1 MQKKK
6 GVWLCKTTE
15 ESDDCSGVTEAVN
28 EPVSSIATSTD
39 VRGEDIDALVKKC
52 ELLRIKLSESE
63 SKLKNAQLRISFME
77 YDDKMID
84 FTLDLLHTNYL
95 RCVLTSLD
103 QLWKI

>member
-15 ESDDCSGVTEAVN
+15 ESDDCSGETEAVN

-52 ELLRIKLSESE
+52 ELLRI
-63 SKLKNAQLRISFME
+63 
-77 YDDKMID
+77 
-84 FTLDLLHTNYL
+84 
-95 RCVLTSLD
+95 
-103 QLWKI
+103 